1 MSRPEIIKELKIRH
15 PNLTR
20 SQIEIVI
27 DAFFESIIESLEK
40 GKNCQIRGF
49 GNFYLKTIKENFNS
63 RNPKNGKLIYV
74 PKRNKVRFRAG
85 KKFKEFI
92 NQWKNLKFLSLAI
105 PQI

>member
-92 NQWKNLKFLSLAI
+92 NQ
-105 PQI
+105 

>member
-27 DAFFESIIESLEK
+27 DAFFKSIIESLEK

-74 PKRNKVRFRAG
+74 PNINLFILKNK
-85 KKFKEFI
+85 
-92 NQWKNLKFLSLAI
+92 
-105 PQI
+105 

>member
-1 MSRPEIIKELKIRH
+1 LSRPEIIKELQKRH
-15 PNLTR
+15 PKLTK
-20 SQIEIVI
+20 SQIENVI
-27 DAFFESIIESLEK
+27 DTFFSTIIESLVK

-85 KKFKEFI
+85 KKFKEFL
-92 NQWKNLKFLSLAI
+92 NQ
-105 PQI
+105 

>member
-1 MSRPEIIKELKIRH
+1 LSRPEIIKELKIRH

-92 NQWKNLKFLSLAI
+92 NQ
-105 PQI
+105 